1 MNTKDLPASIDLTK
15 DQLGQARKMA
25 AAGCKEPLIR
35 SALGG
40 IPSTRWRALKAPTDD
55 GDPSPLALALETG
68 HADLAH
74 EVVSFMI
81 GRMRDGDVS
90 AARWL
95 GERVCRF
102 EDPDKKD
109 DAPRVMVV
117 VNAAMSEV
125 EYREV
130 SAHAAD

>member
-1 MNTKDLPASIDLTK
+1 MTNLPVKGLTEK
-15 DQLGQARKMA
+15 QLDTVRKLTA
-25 AAGCKEPLIR
+25 HGCKEPLIR
-35 SALGG
+35 STLGE
-40 IPSTRWRALKAPTDD
+40 IPSSLWRSFKAPTYD
-55 GDPSPLALALETG
+55 GDPSPLSLALETG

-81 GRMRDGDVS
+81 GRMREGDVT

-102 EDPDKKD
+102 ADPDKRD

-117 VNAAMSEV
+117 VNAPLSEV

-130 SAHAAD
+130 LCDAED